1 MFPINYLPLLILFV
15 TFIHSNSFTPVPS
28 FLLNLNNDI
37 MRSPARSSIS
47 KCTSSLNNISS
58 QNTMIT
64 SLYME
69 RLSSSG
75 NKITKKAKRAIKIG
89 EGAGRREAIT

>member
-1 MFPINYLPLLILFV
+1 
-15 TFIHSNSFTPVPS
+15 
-28 FLLNLNNDI
+28 
-37 MRSPARSSIS
+37 
-47 KCTSSLNNISS
+47 
-58 QNTMIT
+58 MIT